1 MDTNPLHAR
10 PQRERS
16 LGELFRELA
25 ADTSQLTRQEIGL
38 ARAELRQNLG
48 ELRRDLT
55 GLLLGGGVA
64 AVGGLVLVAFLV
76 ALLGDVLGGE
86 YWLGALIVGALL
98 TGIGA
103 WLAIRAL
110 RGMQSVRIAPQES
123 LRELQATQRWASG
136 EAAELRSAIASG
148 QDGRH
153 PPTGDGGPLSRTAPV
168 NRIRGVEPASPAA
181 AVSTPSPAVASGRD
195 PKEPREGL
203 LKAVIREIQED
214 DITGQAAK
222 MAYYAFLAL
231 PPAVMAVFGL
241 AGLFGSV
248 NLAQT
253 IQQEAS
259 VALPASVNET
269 IVTPFIEQ
277 VVLNEAPGPFSI
289 GLLLALW
296 GASSVFVGLMAA
308 LNVAYDVEEDRGFVK
323 KRAIALGVMLASAL
337 LFLVSAAAL
346 LAGPQIS
353 GALGLGSTGDL
364 IWTLLQWPLAF
375 AFMVAAFWVG
385 YYVLPNR
392 DQAGCKKVLLKAA
405 AAAALLW
412 VVATAAFRLYISN
425 FSSYS
430 ETYGFLGA
438 FIVLLLWLYVTALVV
453 LAGGELASEME
464 RR

>member
-1 MDTNPLHAR
+1 METNPLHTR
-10 PQRERS
+10 SQRERS

-25 ADTSQLTRQEIGL
+25 AETSQLTRQEIGL
-38 ARAELRQNLG
+38 ARAEMRQNLR

-103 WLAIRAL
+103 WLAVRAL
-110 RGMQSVRIAPQES
+110 RGMRSIQIAPQES
-123 LRELQATQRWASG
+123 LTELRATQRWASG

-148 QDGRH
+148 EDGRH
-153 PPTGDGGPLSRTAPV
+153 PPSGYEGPAGRAAPV
-168 NRIRGVEPASPAA
+168 NRIRGVEPAPRAAAVPSPSPAA
-181 AVSTPSPAVASGRD
+181 DPGRGSG
-195 PKEPREGL
+195 EPREGV
-203 LKAVIREIQED
+203 LKTVIKEIQDD
-214 DITGQAAK
+214 DIPGQAAK
-222 MAYYAFLAL
+222 LAYYAFLAL
-231 PPAVMAVFGL
+231 PPALMAVFGL
-241 AGLFGSV
+241 AGLFGSMD
-248 NLAQT
+248 LART

-259 VALPASVNET
+259 LALPASVNET

-277 VVLNEAPGPFSI
+277 VVLNKAPGPFSI

-296 GASSVFVGLMAA
+296 GASSVFVGLMTT
-308 LNVAYDVEEDRGFVK
+308 LNTAYDVEEDRGFVK
-323 KRAIALGVMLASAL
+323 RRAIALGVMLASAL

-353 GALGLGSTGDL
+353 GVLGLGSTGER

-375 AFMVAAFWVG
+375 AIMVAAFWVS

-412 VVATAAFRLYISN
+412 VVATAAFRVYIAN

-430 ETYGFLGA
+430 EAYGFLGA
-438 FIVLLLWLYVTALVV
+438 FIVLLLWLYVTGLVV